1 MRKPIFV
8 AALLP
13 SVLLAACA
21 VGPNYRRPATPV
33 TETYR
38 GEEMPEPTSIAD
50 LPWWEVFHDD
60 VLQFLIAEALRNNYD
75 LQTAVA
81 RVESARGVLISTR
94 SQMFPQAGYEGD
106 ASRGRQFQGP
116 TTTVTVPAPTASNPG
131 RTVTETFGGNR
142 TFDLFA
148 GTLNAAWEIDL
159 WGRIRRATESSRAD
173 LLASNDFR
181 RGVVLSLVSQ
191 VAQTYFQLLELDA
204 ELEIAQRS
212 TKTFGETLEL
222 FQRQFE
228 GGIGTKLAVA
238 RGEAALA
245 QAAAGIP
252 DTERFI
258 NSTENAICILLGW
271 PPTAIPRGAL
281 LTSQELPPQ
290 PPAGIPA
297 DLLERRPDVLQAEQV
312 LRSNNA
318 QIGVSIADFFPRI
331 GLTAL
336 YGGTSSELESVV
348 KGAGNVWSI
357 AASVTGPIFQAGKLY
372 GGYKSA
378 VANWEA
384 AKWQYEGVVL
394 NALREVS
401 NALIDAQKLKDVRD
415 QDAKA
420 VTALQEASELA
431 TIRYTGGLATY
442 FEVLE
447 AQQQL
452 FPAEDQLARTERD
465 ELLAVVQLYAA
476 LGGGWSDGEQ
486 HVPLDAFPYWP

>member
-8 AALLP
+8 AVLLP

-21 VGPNYRRPATPV
+21 VGPNYRRPYTPI
-33 TETYR
+33 TESYR
-38 GEEMPEPTSIAD
+38 GQEMPEPTSIAD

-60 VLQFLIAEALRNNYD
+60 VLQFLIAESLKNNYD
-75 LQTAVA
+75 LQTAIA

-94 SQMFPQAGYEGD
+94 SQMFPQAGYEGS
-106 ASRGRQFQGP
+106 AMRGRQFQGP
-116 TTTVTVPAPTASNPG
+116 ETTVRLPG
-131 RTVTETFGGNR
+131 GGTETFGGNR

-181 RGVVLSLVSQ
+181 RGVILSLVSQ
-191 VAQTYFQLLELDA
+191 VAQTYFQLIELDA

-271 PPTAIPRGAL
+271 PPTAIPRGDA

-290 PPAGIPA
+290 PPAGLPA

-357 AASVTGPIFQAGKLY
+357 AASVTGPIFQGGKLY